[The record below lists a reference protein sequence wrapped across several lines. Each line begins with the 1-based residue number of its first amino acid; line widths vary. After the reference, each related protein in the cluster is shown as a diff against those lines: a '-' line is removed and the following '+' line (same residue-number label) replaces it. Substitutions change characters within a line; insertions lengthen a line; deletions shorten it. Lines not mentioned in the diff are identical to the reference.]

1 MTNMKTNDSLDQE
14 TSDIIDEIL
23 RTWFKD
29 WTILAI
35 AHKLDSILDFDKVAV
50 LDAGRLVEFDQPRR
64 LLDSDGSVFKEL
76 FELSTQRGPQVRHE
90 RTVSIEKITELA
102 ISSG

>member
-1 MTNMKTNDSLDQE
+1 MTFNTKTNDSLDQE
-14 TSDIIDEIL
+14 TSDIIDGVL

-50 LDAGRLVEFDQPRR
+50 LDAGRLVEFDEPRR

-76 FELSTQRGPQVRHE
+76 FELSTQRRPKGA
-90 RTVSIEKITELA
+90 T
-102 ISSG
+102 